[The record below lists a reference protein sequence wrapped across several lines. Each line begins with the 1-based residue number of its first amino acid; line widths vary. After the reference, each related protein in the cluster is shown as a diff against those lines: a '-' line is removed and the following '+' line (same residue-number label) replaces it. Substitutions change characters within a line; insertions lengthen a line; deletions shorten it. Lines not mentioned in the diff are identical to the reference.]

1 MKIYTEEHKMKK
13 TDQKKKK
20 SFKPNLSSEHS
31 SHYFLLGISTI
42 QLHPTHTALSPD
54 HFR

>member
-20 SFKPNLSSEHS
+20 KKVLQAKPVL
-31 SHYFLLGISTI
+31 
-42 QLHPTHTALSPD
+42 
-54 HFR
+54 